1 MKKATNPLIY
11 LLAGV
16 GIAALIYGGWTIYQ
30 RHVSDE
36 TADARLSSAT
46 PVPGIPDFLGAKPQP
61 PPQP

>member
-11 LLAGV
+11 VLAGV
-16 GIAALIYGGWTIYQ
+16 GLAVLIYGGWTIYQ

-36 TADARLSSAT
+36 TARASFSAS
-46 PVPGIPDFLGAKPQP
+46 PIPGSPDFLGAKPQP